1 MKLDEINVGMV
12 TRALDI
18 YHRVAYAGQS
28 VFKSPDF
35 GHNPSLQ
42 ISIYLDRFVDE
53 TTSTES
59 STIRRY
65 ILRMG
70 NSLYPFMK
78 FVIQE
83 QLVQNEY
90 FFSVDTHDDMFKVA
104 AVEDRDLARVREFNR
119 KVKEQIEEL
128 WLQEGFPTS
137 ASLDVLIQEKRLLK
151 HRKPR
156 NRTILV
162 VDDDRDIG
170 RTVML
175 LLEAQGYT
183 VERLFDGADAVDV
196 ADAKRHDLIIMDY
209 EMKVMDG
216 LEACLRLKADQE
228 RCHIPIIIATTRN
241 LDISRLEYAD
251 AFLKKPFY
259 VDTLMSFIH
268 HHLGADSI

>member
-12 TRALDI
+12 IRALDI
-18 YHRVAYAGQS
+18 YHRVAYAGLS

-35 GHNPSLQ
+35 GHNPSHQ

-53 TTSTES
+53 TIRNKK

-65 ILRMG
+65 ILRLG
-70 NSLYPFMK
+70 NGLYPFMK

-104 AVEDRDLARVREFNR
+104 AAEDKDLARVREFNR
-119 KVKEQIEEL
+119 KVKDQIEEL
-128 WLQEGFPTS
+128 WAKEDFPTS

-151 HRKPR
+151 HRKKR

-162 VDDDRDIG
+162 VDDDHDIG
-170 RTVML
+170 RTMML
-175 LLEAQGYT
+175 ILEAQGFT

-196 ADAKRHDLIIMDY
+196 ADAKCHDLIIMDY

-228 RCHIPIIIATTRN
+228 RCKIPIIIATTRN
-241 LDISRLEYAD
+241 LDISRLGYAD

-259 VDTLMSFIH
+259 VDTLISFIH
-268 HHLGADSI
+268 HHLGED